1 MRYGCGGCFVRLLL
15 GPIVLIAGVLLAMWW
30 DATHVAPWAY
40 GKGPLLTG
48 VWVGQFQTPS
58 GALGAMEL
66 HVARSMQTH
75 GRGSQPNR
83 ARIQVGARV
92 CSPAFGVKYIQL
104 VGTANTKGDTI
115 LLKASVDDRR
125 SAAIGMGAMHGTW
138 MGDSLQVTTTLTTP
152 KNKNGP
158 DTTTVVLT
166 HQRPDTFYDDCR
178 QDWPTARTAD
188 PPSAPRSAP
197 SP

>member
-15 GPIVLIAGVLLAMWW
+15 GPIVLIAALLLSMWW

-58 GALGAMEL
+58 GEIGAMEL
-66 HVARSMQTH
+66 HVARYIRTNRH
-75 GRGSQPNR
+75 GSEPSETNR

-104 VGTANTKGDTI
+104 FGTANKKGDTI
-115 LLKASVDDRR
+115 LLQASIDDRR
-125 SAAIGMGAMHGTW
+125 TAAIGMGRMYGTW
-138 MGDSLQVTTTLTTP
+138 MGDSLQVTTTLATP
-152 KNKNGP
+152 KNGP

-166 HQRPDTFYDDCR
+166 HQHPDAFYEDCR
-178 QDWPTARTAD
+178 QDWPKK
-188 PPSAPRSAP
+188 
-197 SP
+197 

>member
-1 MRYGCGGCFVRLLL
+1 MRYGCNGCFVRLLL

-58 GALGAMEL
+58 GELGAMEL
-66 HVARSMQTH
+66 HVARSMQTR
-75 GRGSQPNR
+75 GRGSQANR

-104 VGTANTKGDTI
+104 VGTANKKGDTI
-115 LLKASVDDRR
+115 LLRAPIDGPGAAAIGA
-125 SAAIGMGAMHGTW
+125 AAIGMRAMHGTW
-138 MGDSLQVTTTLTTP
+138 MGDSLQVTTILTTP
-152 KNKNGP
+152 KNNTGP

-166 HQRPDTFYDDCR
+166 HQRPDVFFEDCR
-178 QDWPTARTAD
+178 QDWPQQS
-188 PPSAPRSAP
+188 PAPAKP
-197 SP
+197 